1 MAAKSL
7 TVVVSQSPSK
17 NPAKRHLEEELV
29 AALMLDETVDVA
41 VVPHLYNLDA
51 GHSGTMF
58 LQSMRGHLVV
68 LSWMYPRA
76 AHWLLDRAGIK
87 GHQGET
93 LLEDPDE
100 DEDVEI
106 PEPQGIGGV
115 ELPDRNVYC
124 LDLGVDSDPQV
135 FLEVISRIVGE
146 LTVETVELMDWI
158 SGSPEQGQLER
169 YLDPLS
175 VLTG

>member
-58 LQSMRGHLVV
+58 LQSMRGYMVV
-68 LSWMYPRA
+68 L
-76 AHWLLDRAGIK
+76 
-87 GHQGET
+87 
-93 LLEDPDE
+93 
-100 DEDVEI
+100 
-106 PEPQGIGGV
+106 
-115 ELPDRNVYC
+115 C
-124 LDLGVDSDPQV
+124 
-135 FLEVISRIVGE
+135 
-146 LTVETVELMDWI
+146 
-158 SGSPEQGQLER
+158 
-169 YLDPLS
+169 
-175 VLTG
+175 